1 MSATKVA
8 VLLWREHGQ
17 GAATFGVFN
26 PTTGADLFTPVEH
39 GKDIGQ
45 GTDMK
50 LVGTTHAVITGHK
63 PDIATDTGYSGRLT
77 KVSLADGK
85 LEWSKEYSSCGFKS
99 NAVAGAPASGQCSKG
114 LIYNECWGVAVMA
127 DGGFALSCGTG
138 NTTTTPIVLPLLLT
152 TIVLPLLLLLL
163 LLLLPRILMLI

>member
-8 VLLWREHGQ
+8 VLLWRDGYGL

-50 LVGTTHAVITGHK
+50 VVGTTHAVITGHQT
-63 PDIATDTGYSGRLT
+63 DIKTDAGYSGRLT

-85 LEWSKEYSSCGFKS
+85 LEWSKEYSSCGFES

-138 NTTTTPIVLPLLLT
+138 TTT
-152 TIVLPLLLLLL
+152 TIVLYHYYYYYYYHEYYYYHHEY
-163 LLLLPRILMLI
+163 